1 MVCHAKETDWVR
13 FTTLV
18 VNTMQHEAFMTSIL
32 RSLAKISSV
41 RQSNLRVSDQ
51 LCGTCY
57 DNLGPRSA
65 VEGNGLKRP
74 ARFARLFFLPFPHCA
89 TRSLAK
95 IREQRKVIDEGAPL
109 IGVKSSKVR
118 FLLGL
123 RRFGAALVWVL
134 SQNFSILSSISAGH
148 SQISPTKS
156 NENGV

>member
-1 MVCHAKETDWVR
+1 
-13 FTTLV
+13 
-18 VNTMQHEAFMTSIL
+18 MQHEAFMTSIL

-41 RQSNLRVSDQ
+41 IQSNLPRKRPIVRH
-51 LCGTCY
+51 CY

-89 TRSLAK
+89 SRSQAT
-95 IREQRKVIDEGAPL
+95 IQEQRKVIDEGAPL

-123 RRFGAALVWVL
+123 VL
-134 SQNFSILSSISAGH
+134 EQLWR
-148 SQISPTKS
+148 
-156 NENGV
+156 EY